1 MSAREMLRL
10 LAALVFVLFVMRS
23 EAGTDP
29 SAPTADR
36 ELVFL
41 NWSDYVDPDLIHE
54 FERRNTVRVRQ
65 VYYETDE
72 RLAEMLLETNGIG
85 FDVMIASD
93 TSLRA
98 FAGFGWVEP
107 IPEKAIPNLRH
118 VDPRWRAGR
127 QVENN
132 FGVPYLW
139 GTVGIAYRADLLQ
152 EPITSWRQLYSPAAD
167 LHGRIL
173 MIQDAHEV
181 FGMALKALGRP
192 ADSNNLQDIADAA
205 ELVRAQAPHVGAWS
219 YVSVNEDS
227 ALVTGDAWVAMIYNG
242 DAVTLRE
249 HHADIRFVVPEEG
262 SYLWVDNLAVLRATK
277 NKALALR
284 FIDFM
289 SEPDNAARNAAYL
302 HFATPNRSAERLL
315 PPEFL
320 ADPAIY
326 PPTAVLQRSGSVPE
340 RPAEVLRMIN
350 TVFSEVS
357 Q

>member
-1 MSAREMLRL
+1 MFAREILRL
-10 LAALVFVLFVMRS
+10 LVALMFVSITMRS
-23 EAGTDP
+23 EAAADAA
-29 SAPTADR
+29 APAMAR

-41 NWSDYVDPDLIHE
+41 NWSDYVDPELIHE
-54 FERRNTVRVRQ
+54 FERRNGVRVRQ

-72 RLAEMLLETNGIG
+72 LLTDMLVEANGIG
-85 FDVMIASD
+85 FDVVVASD

-98 FAGFGWVEP
+98 LSRFGWIEP
-107 IPEKAIPNLRH
+107 ISEKAVPNLRH
-118 VDPRWRAGR
+118 MDPRWLSSR
-127 QVENN
+127 VENT

-152 EPITSWRQLYSPAAD
+152 RPITSWRQLYSPTAD

-173 MIQDAHEV
+173 MIQDSREV
-181 FGMALKALGRP
+181 IGMALKALGRH
-192 ADSNNLQDIADAA
+192 ADSNDPQDIADAA

-227 ALVTGDAWVAMIYNG
+227 ALVTGEAWIAMIYNG

-249 HHADIRFVVPEEG
+249 YHPDIRYVVPEEG
-262 SYLWVDNLAVLRATK
+262 SYLWMDNLAILRATK

-289 SEPDNAARNAAYL
+289 SEPANAARNAAYL

-315 PPEFL
+315 PAEFL

-326 PPTAVLQRSGSVPE
+326 PPKAVLEHSGFMPD
-340 RPAEVLRMIN
+340 RPPKVLRMIN
-350 TVFSEVS
+350 TVFSEVT